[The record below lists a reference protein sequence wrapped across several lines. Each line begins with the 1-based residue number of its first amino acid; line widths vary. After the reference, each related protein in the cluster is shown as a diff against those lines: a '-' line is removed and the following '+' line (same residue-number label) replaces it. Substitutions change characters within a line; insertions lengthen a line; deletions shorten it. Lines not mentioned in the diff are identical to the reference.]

1 MPGGAAAVVP
11 RMPLRAVG
19 PVAAAVLR
27 IPGKGTKI
35 FFAGKIRSRFSVGAG
50 TRTRPFPPGMP
61 ESCRLRGAPG
71 RPIARRG
78 SGSGPGHTPDAR
90 CPTPDARRSSDS
102 GHSRPTCLSSA
113 APGSHP
119 AVQSPDA
126 APARRGSGS
135 DPGHT
140 PDTVPCNA
148 APLCSAFPL
157 CPAFP
162 LCSAACSGAAA
173 YARGRCGRML
183 FLRFAG
189 ENASFW
195 ESSEILLPLPRIL
208 NRNNNGISITQR

>member
-35 FFAGKIRSRFSVGAG
+35 FFAGKIRSRFSAGAG

-78 SGSGPGHTPDAR
+78 SGSGSGPGHTPDAR
-90 CPTPDARRSSDS
+90 RPTPDARRSSGS
-102 GHSRPTCLSSA
+102 GPTSDTAPCSA
-113 APGSHP
+113 A
-119 AVQSPDA
+119 
-126 APARRGSGS
+126 
-135 DPGHT
+135 
-140 PDTVPCNA
+140 
-148 APLCSAFPL
+148 PL

-162 LCSAACSGAAA
+162 LCSAVRSGAAA
-173 YARGRCGRML
+173 HARGAADECFFCG
-183 FLRFAG
+183 LRAKTLHFG
-189 ENASFW
+189 RVWKFCYLCPEF
-195 ESSEILLPLPRIL
+195 
-208 NRNNNGISITQR
+208 

>member
-11 RMPLRAVG
+11 RMPLPAAG

-35 FFAGKIRSRFSVGAG
+35 FFVGKIRSRFSAGAG

-61 ESCRLRGAPG
+61 EFCRLRVAPG

-78 SGSGPGHTPDAR
+78 SGSGHTPDAR
-90 CPTPDARRSSDS
+90 RPTPGSGSGPTPDA
-102 GHSRPTCLSSA
+102 
-113 APGSHP
+113 
-119 AVQSPDA
+119 
-126 APARRGSGS
+126 
-135 DPGHT
+135 
-140 PDTVPCNA
+140 VPCNA
-148 APLCSAFPL
+148 ALL

-162 LCSAACSGAAA
+162 LCSAARPGAAA
-173 YARGRCGRML
+173 HVRGAADECF

>member
-11 RMPLRAVG
+11 RMPFRAAG
-19 PVAAAVLR
+19 AVAAAVLR

-61 ESCRLRGAPG
+61 EFCRLRGAPG

-78 SGSGPGHTPDAR
+78 SGPRFPL
-90 CPTPDARRSSDS
+90 PTPDA
-102 GHSRPTCLSSA
+102 
-113 APGSHP
+113 
-119 AVQSPDA
+119 
-126 APARRGSGS
+126 
-135 DPGHT
+135 
-140 PDTVPCNA
+140 VPCNA

-157 CPAFP
+157 C
-162 LCSAACSGAAA
+162 SAARSGAAA
-173 YARGRCGRML
+173 HARGRCGRML

>member
-78 SGSGPGHTPDAR
+78 SGPTRLRLRPRSHARHRTVQRGPALFRIPALSCIPALLR
-90 CPTPDARRSSDS
+90 CLFRGRR
-102 GHSRPTCLSSA
+102 
-113 APGSHP
+113 
-119 AVQSPDA
+119 
-126 APARRGSGS
+126 
-135 DPGHT
+135 
-140 PDTVPCNA
+140 
-148 APLCSAFPL
+148 L
-157 CPAFP
+157 CPGALRTNAFF
-162 LCSAACSGAAA
+162 AV
-173 YARGRCGRML
+173 CGRK
-183 FLRFAG
+183 RFILG
-189 ENASFW
+189 EFGNFVTFAPNFKPKQQWHINYSKV
-195 ESSEILLPLPRIL
+195 RKA
-208 NRNNNGISITQR
+208 